1 MDKKKAVSKDN
12 TIIKDLDNNIIY
24 LENFEFLDENIFK
37 SVGLVKI
44 EDKQN
49 NTYEFSQVYI
59 DTKKEILGTD
69 IKAFINDERLKVSTL
84 NKLVYLLIQLKSID
98 DIYNKSIFTMCNYRE
113 KDNAHHGVYSH
124 QKYFDNQKKQFIM
137 ITLCKNL

>member
-1 MDKKKAVSKDN
+1 MDKKKAKKSKDN

-24 LENFEFLDENIFK
+24 LENFEFLSDENIFK

-59 DTKKEILGTD
+59 DTKK
-69 IKAFINDERLKVSTL
+69 R
-84 NKLVYLLIQLKSID
+84 Y
-98 DIYNKSIFTMCNYRE
+98 
-113 KDNAHHGVYSH
+113 
-124 QKYFDNQKKQFIM
+124 
-137 ITLCKNL
+137 

>member
-24 LENFEFLDENIFK
+24 LENFEFLSDENIFK

-59 DTKKEILGTD
+59 DTKKKEILGTD

-84 NKLVYLLIQLKSID
+84 NKPRVFANTVKINKEQS
-98 DIYNKSIFTMCNYRE
+98 IYNVFLLCATTGKKT
-113 KDNAHHGVYSH
+113 NALLGVYSH
-124 QKYFDNQKKQFIM
+124 QKYFTI
-137 ITLCKNL
+137 IKNSLL